1 MLARAPG
8 EVAHANVVQ
17 VRRSPPA
24 AGFTPPGLGQR
35 ASVPSYAGSERARR
49 AAHRGRVTRRPAP
62 MSEVL
67 WVGCPKPCA
76 PTVDTICVDGQTC
89 LLVPHVCLRPPPTL
103 SGSLRFRSAP
113 LRGATC
119 EKVNLLVGGRT
130 GAGAG
135 VHGRAASA
143 GAPAAGCEG
152 AQIRP
157 ICMPPL
163 VKVGADVSRAESAI
177 DAVQATSRASCV
189 SRSVTINARAAV
201 AARTACRLGSRPGLV
216 RRHPA
221 GSSIRPFPAELGV
234 PEEALV
240 LLDAGAAS
248 AQRDCPA
255 ESSFLRG
262 FVILSGS
269 EGAAQ
274 A

>member
-1 MLARAPG
+1 MSEALCTDCGHYLRGWPDMPARSARLP
-8 EVAHANVVQ
+8 
-17 VRRSPPA
+17 PPA
-24 AGFTPPGLGQR
+24 AD
-35 ASVPSYAGSERARR
+35 SERFPEFPVGAASRRYVREGESTGRR
-49 AAHRGRVTRRPAP
+49 A
-62 MSEVL
+62 
-67 WVGCPKPCA
+67 
-76 PTVDTICVDGQTC
+76 D
-89 LLVPHVCLRPPPTL
+89 
-103 SGSLRFRSAP
+103 
-113 LRGATC
+113 
-119 EKVNLLVGGRT
+119 

-177 DAVQATSRASCV
+177 DAVQATSMASCV

-234 PEEALV
+234 PRRRWYCRTPEPLRRNGTA
-240 LLDAGAAS
+240 
-248 AQRDCPA
+248 PA